1 MRTIETVIATIRH
14 QAIRKYGE
22 EYKVWELHSHI
33 KQFTTN
39 QLLTI
44 NLFHL
49 PISEWA
55 AQSTLSPLMCLGL
68 THHASTKF
76 NITSSRKPVWI
87 TFPFRWINHVTVPR
101 KDPRKDSDSRKDWR
115 QEEKGRTE
123 DKMVGW
129 HHRFSGHE
137 FEQALVVGDGQEAWH
152 AAVRGVAE
160 SDTNECLNWTELCP
174 EFPPYIIYK
183 NLLNF
188 TLHLSC

>member
-1 MRTIETVIATIRH
+1 MRMIETVIATIRH

-44 NLFHL
+44 NLFHP

-55 AQSTLSPLMCLGL
+55 AQSTSSPLMCLVL

-76 NITSSRKPVWI
+76 NITFSRKPVWI

-101 KDPRKDSDSRKDWR
+101 KDPRKDPDSRKDWR
-115 QEEKGRTE
+115 QEEKGTTE
-123 DKMVGW
+123 DEMVGW

-152 AAVRGVAE
+152 AAVHGVSELDRMSA
-160 SDTNECLNWTELCP
+160 WTELNCAQN
-174 EFPPYIIYK
+174 FPLISFIRI
-183 NLLNF
+183 
-188 TLHLSC
+188 C